1 MIMMNTEEI
10 INDLVILHLY
20 TLPHTD
26 YAQLR
31 RDLERYAKLKDKDI
45 ENILWRI
52 RKGDW

>member
-1 MIMMNTEEI
+1 MKNTEEV

-26 YAQLR
+26 YCKLR
-31 RDLERYAKLKDKDI
+31 RDLKRYAKLKSKDI